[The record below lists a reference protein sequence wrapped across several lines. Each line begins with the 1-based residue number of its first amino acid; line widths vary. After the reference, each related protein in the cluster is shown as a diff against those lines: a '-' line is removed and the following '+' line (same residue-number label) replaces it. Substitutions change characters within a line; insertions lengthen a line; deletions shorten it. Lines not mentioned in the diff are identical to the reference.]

1 MLAEPVLI
9 GAILVT
15 EWLLVGPRLTIPRI
29 SSTGPVVRKG
39 VAVVVACGEKRGIV
53 GMDAAMD
60 HVPEPGTGE
69 CTVWC
74 HRQVWNSVLRAT
86 SVRGKST

>member
-1 MLAEPVLI
+1 VLAEPVLI

-15 EWLLVGPRLTIPRI
+15 GWR
-29 SSTGPVVRKG
+29 PVVRKG

>member
-15 EWLLVGPRLTIPRI
+15 GWLLVGPRLTIPRI

-39 VAVVVACGEKRGIV
+39 VAVVVACGEKRGVV